1 MAPHEPDDA
10 QLFHEAE
17 ESVLLEHRDNV
28 SDNELVPR
36 MLSAP
41 DCCGEI
47 LVELSEFVSRR
58 NTSGAR

>member
-17 ESVLLEHRDNV
+17 EGRFLEHRDNV
-28 SDNELVPR
+28 SDGEIVAR

-41 DCCGEI
+41 DCCGEL
-47 LVELSEFVSRR
+47 LVELGEFVSRR
-58 NTSGAR
+58 NTSGAG